1 MHLRAASR
9 QTLVRPGGM
18 FFFILVL
25 ALGAIGMLAGLNL
38 LVFVFALLV
47 AAILSGGL
55 QSGPMMLGFQAAPES
70 IPLFRAGAQAR
81 LPVMVHQRSGGD
93 ALAIELSGTII
104 SDQGERQ
111 RVDTRLGHLAPRA
124 TRLVHLTWVPASR
137 GVYTWSRLQAESG
150 FPFGLLGKRVR
161 WKIDRELVVR
171 PRHFDLPPQL
181 LRALGSR
188 GLGETSRRQTGDDG
202 EPLGIRG
209 WRLGDRRSDI
219 AARATLRH
227 GVLLSRQ
234 RGRIHPPRVLIRLDL
249 RGSSPDMMERAISLA
264 ATVLT
269 HRERR
274 GERVRLDIVGEGVGY
289 EGVREGEEAL
299 AKIPKAGPALGLSAI
314 APLLDEG
321 VLAIDSS
328 DMWDT
333 SKGHLGAASSHL
345 GAAK

>member
-1 MHLRAASR
+1 M
-9 QTLVRPGGM
+9 
-18 FFFILVL
+18 
-25 ALGAIGMLAGLNL
+25 
-38 LVFVFALLV
+38 
-47 AAILSGGL
+47 
-55 QSGPMMLGFQAAPES
+55 
-70 IPLFRAGAQAR
+70 
-81 LPVMVHQRSGGD
+81 
-93 ALAIELSGTII
+93 
-104 SDQGERQ
+104 
-111 RVDTRLGHLAPRA
+111 
-124 TRLVHLTWVPASR
+124 
-137 GVYTWSRLQAESG
+137 
-150 FPFGLLGKRVR
+150 
-161 WKIDRELVVR
+161 
-171 PRHFDLPPQL
+171 
-181 LRALGSR
+181 
-188 GLGETSRRQTGDDG
+188 
-202 EPLGIRG
+202 
-209 WRLGDRRSDI
+209 GDRRSDI

-328 DMWDT
+328 DVWDT

>member
-1 MHLRAASR
+1 MQPRAASR
-9 QTLVRPGGM
+9 QTLVRPGGL

-55 QSGPMMLGFQAAPES
+55 QSGPMMLGFQATPES
-70 IPLFRAGAQAR
+70 IPLLRAGVEAR
-81 LPVMVHQRSGGD
+81 LPVLIQQRSGGD
-93 ALAIELSGTII
+93 ALAIELRGTIT
-104 SDQGERQ
+104 SAPGARQ
-111 RVDTRLGHLAPRA
+111 FADTHVGHLAPRGI
-124 TRLVHLTWVPASR
+124 RLVHLTWAPLNR
-137 GVYTWSRLQAESG
+137 GVYTWSALQAESG

-161 WKIDRELVVR
+161 WKVHRELIVR
-171 PRHFDLPPQL
+171 PSHLELPPQL
-181 LRALGSR
+181 LRALGSC
-188 GLGETSRRQTGDDG
+188 GLGETSRRHPGDDG
-202 EPLGIRG
+202 EPLGIRV

-249 RGSSPDMMERAISLA
+249 RGSSAELRERAISLA

-269 HRERR
+269 FRERR
-274 GERVRLDIVGEGVGY
+274 GERVRLDILGEGVGY

-299 AKIPKAGPALGLSAI
+299 ARLSSEGSALALPAISVL
-314 APLLDEG
+314 PDEG
-321 VLAIDSS
+321 VLTVDTSS
-328 DMWDT
+328 AWDT
-333 SKGHLGAASSHL
+333 AAGHLGAASTHL
-345 GAAK
+345 GAAS